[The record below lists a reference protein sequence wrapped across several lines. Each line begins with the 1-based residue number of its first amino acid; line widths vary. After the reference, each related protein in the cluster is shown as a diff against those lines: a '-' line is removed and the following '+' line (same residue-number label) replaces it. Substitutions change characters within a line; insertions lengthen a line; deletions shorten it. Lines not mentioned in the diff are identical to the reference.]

1 MKQIICALILG
12 LTFAAQAD
20 LKDVFTKIPQK
31 FDVVMKL
38 DLQKLLMVKQISDKI
53 VNNTQYK
60 EMQKSLKEK
69 LNLTDKDILS
79 VYLCGNTKQYY
90 NLSYKDMQ
98 STLFDSLVI
107 VELAKELDFEDV
119 KKQLPKNA
127 KVKIINGINCIA
139 VENKQMRNPHAA
151 FITPKMIMICPDYGL
166 KALLP
171 LKPENSILKN
181 TKIVEMLKENGFGG
195 IVSIVHAGTL
205 QKVPPMAPW
214 LSDYRGGTFNLYYDE
229 SKGLDVEL
237 STNYKTIESVK
248 NASIMVGMGLNFL
261 DMKPELKE
269 FKELV
274 KFRVLE
280 NNLYIDFNVS
290 PTMMKKME
298 KMVNSRR
305 ERFQKRRPTKTQTEK
320 APK

>member
-1 MKQIICALILG
+1 
-12 LTFAAQAD
+12 
-20 LKDVFTKIPQK
+20 
-31 FDVVMKL
+31 
-38 DLQKLLMVKQISDKI
+38 
-53 VNNTQYK
+53 
-60 EMQKSLKEK
+60 
-69 LNLTDKDILS
+69 
-79 VYLCGNTKQYY
+79 
-90 NLSYKDMQ
+90 
-98 STLFDSLVI
+98 
-107 VELAKELDFEDV
+107 
-119 KKQLPKNA
+119 
-127 KVKIINGINCIA
+127 
-139 VENKQMRNPHAA
+139 
-151 FITPKMIMICPDYGL
+151 
-166 KALLP
+166 
-171 LKPENSILKN
+171 
-181 TKIVEMLKENGFGG
+181 
-195 IVSIVHAGTL
+195 
-205 QKVPPMAPW
+205 MAPW

-305 ERFQKRRPTKTQTEK
+305 EGFQRRRPTKTQTEK